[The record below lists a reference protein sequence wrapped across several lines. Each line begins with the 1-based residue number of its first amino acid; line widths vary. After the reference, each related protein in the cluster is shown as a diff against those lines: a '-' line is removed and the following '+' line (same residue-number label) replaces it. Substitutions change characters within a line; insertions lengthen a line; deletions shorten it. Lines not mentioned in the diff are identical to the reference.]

1 MSSYRVLE
9 IFVLLGFILFGF
21 AIHVKT
27 RDTMIITIH
36 FNSANS
42 YKGWKNMRT
51 CFSILSDYGKGVYIH
66 DASPNI
72 LMSPF

>member
-1 MSSYRVLE
+1 MSSNRMLE
-9 IFVLLGFILFGF
+9 IFVLLELI
-21 AIHVKT
+21 
-27 RDTMIITIH
+27 DTMNITNN
-36 FNSANS
+36 FNSVNS
-42 YKGWKNMRT
+42 YKGLKNMRI